1 MKGGICF
8 LCITY
13 TYFRVPEPTGR
24 SFAEMDLL
32 FERDVSARKFKE
44 TEVNVFAEDVNNDV
58 LDNYEKQKET
68 KRAKTV
74 FV

>member
-1 MKGGICF
+1 
-8 LCITY
+8 
-13 TYFRVPEPTGR
+13 
-24 SFAEMDLL
+24 MDLL